1 MLYKTLNNKTVSVDK
16 STKICYTIS
25 EYDRENNNYNHL
37 CFVKHDNIS
46 NFINIFGLTEVK

>member
-1 MLYKTLNNKTVSVDK
+1 MLYKTLNNNIVSVDK
-16 STKICYTIS
+16 YTNICYTVS